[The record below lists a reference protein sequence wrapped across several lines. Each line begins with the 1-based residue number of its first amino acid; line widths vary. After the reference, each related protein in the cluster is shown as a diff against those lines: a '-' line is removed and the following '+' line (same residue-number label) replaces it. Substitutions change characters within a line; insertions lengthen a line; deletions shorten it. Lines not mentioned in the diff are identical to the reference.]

1 MIEFFQQA
9 FAANGEAAT
18 EIGSFANVGT
28 YITALLRWANPI
40 IASLAV
46 LMLIIA
52 GYMYMTS
59 QGNPDQIKKA
69 KEIIIGVVLGIALLF
84 LAQLLFNTIGVDP
97 FHPTPI
103 TK

>member
-1 MIEFFQQA
+1 MELFQQVSA
-9 FAANGEAAT
+9 SSGTAHT
-18 EIGSFANVGT
+18 EFGDFANVGT
-28 YITALLRWANPI
+28 YVTAVLRWANPI

-69 KEIIIGVVLGIALLF
+69 KEIIIGVVLGVALLY
-84 LAQLLFNTIGVDP
+84 LASLLFNTIGIDINY
-97 FHPTPI
+97 H
-103 TK
+103 